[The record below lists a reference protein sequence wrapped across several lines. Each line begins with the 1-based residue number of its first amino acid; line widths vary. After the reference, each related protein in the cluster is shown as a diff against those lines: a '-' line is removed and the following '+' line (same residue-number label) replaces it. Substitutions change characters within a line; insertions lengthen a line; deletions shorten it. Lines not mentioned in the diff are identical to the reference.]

1 MSVSTRNRSVQLGS
15 YQAERTALYPTQKV
29 RVDNEF
35 HKPLDYESNFH
46 SGYKVFMTQQIIHDR
61 GSLSVISDALPNLQG
76 AAEKVAT
83 FILNSPNETIN
94 LTISELGLRVGVS
107 EASIVRFAQTLGY
120 AGFHALKIRLAEDI
134 VSPMSIVHEDL
145 MPDDAPAVAVQK
157 AMTLGLRSL
166 EDTMHILDMPLL
178 EAAIETFCNARYIA
192 LFASGNSIPIAMD
205 LNFRLTKIG
214 LQSRFSTDPTLQEM
228 HATLMSSED
237 VAVGISHTG
246 SSKDTVYVLN
256 LAKQYGARTICITNH
271 SDSPLT
277 RHSDVCLFT
286 ATRASHFREE
296 RLDSSLAMLA
306 LTEALHV
313 GISIER
319 SDATEQAVS
328 KNLRATEHRKY

>member
-1 MSVSTRNRSVQLGS
+1 MLFD
-15 YQAERTALYPTQKV
+15 KK
-29 RVDNEF
+29 F
-35 HKPLDYESNFH
+35 HELLDYESNFH
-46 SGYKVFMTQQIIHDR
+46 NGYGMYMTQQIVHER
-61 GSLSVISDALPNLQG
+61 GSLSVISDALPKLQG
-76 AAEKVAT
+76 AAERVAT

-94 LTISELGLRVGVS
+94 LTISELGSRAGVS
-107 EASIVRFAQTLGY
+107 EASVVRFAQTLGY
-120 AGFHALKIRLAEDI
+120 SGFHALKIRLAEDI

-145 MPDDAPAVAVQK
+145 MPNDTPAVAVRK
-157 AMTLGLRSL
+157 AMNLGLRSL
-166 EDTMHILDMPLL
+166 EDTMHILDRPML
-178 EAAIETFCNARYIA
+178 EAAIKTFCNARYIA

-228 HATLMSSED
+228 HATLMSSKD
-237 VAVGISHTG
+237 VAIGISHTG
-246 SSKDTVYVLN
+246 SSKDTVYALK
-256 LAKQYGARTICITNH
+256 LAKQYGAQTVCITNH

-277 RHSDVCLFT
+277 HHSDFRLLT
-286 ATRASHFREE
+286 ATRPSHFREE

-319 SDATEQAVS
+319 FDATEQAVS